1 MLSISILNRNTVKVS
16 YSRKQNRSKIYKVHN
31 SKITSTPCHQ
41 MTLCN
46 CRVKGESSID
56 GKRQTM
62 DAVYEFRITSPDPQK
77 IYLELAERKWK

>member
-1 MLSISILNRNTVKVS
+1 M
-16 YSRKQNRSKIYKVHN
+16 
-31 SKITSTPCHQ
+31 
-41 MTLCN
+41 
-46 CRVKGESSID
+46 D

>member
-1 MLSISILNRNTVKVS
+1 
-16 YSRKQNRSKIYKVHN
+16 
-31 SKITSTPCHQ
+31 